1 MQLEELSKNTSASVR
16 DPPQVTIS
24 EAATQGYS
32 TVVPPSGKIQP
43 IRAFLPAF
51 YDTTTTTITTTTD
64 DKEDNEDHHQAAS
77 AAAEAEIR
85 EQEQIL
91 RLRQQQ
97 QQQRKFIISM
107 SSNTKAVTLEELQK
121 GGGGSFTIKPAVT
134 IAAVGRHR
142 FAYHSCIVCRKKTN
156 QNTEGCAQ
164 HPDADIK
171 ARYCLRIQLKQDDIS
186 MWVTAFAN
194 IAESLLG
201 VRVEDFEALDDD
213 QRRTVVWPVIGMQY
227 NMTMRKTVGGMYTNY
242 TVESVCLPC
251 E

>member
-1 MQLEELSKNTSASVR
+1 
-16 DPPQVTIS
+16 
-24 EAATQGYS
+24 
-32 TVVPPSGKIQP
+32 
-43 IRAFLPAF
+43 
-51 YDTTTTTITTTTD
+51 
-64 DKEDNEDHHQAAS
+64 
-77 AAAEAEIR
+77 
-85 EQEQIL
+85 
-91 RLRQQQ
+91 
-97 QQQRKFIISM
+97 M
-107 SSNTKAVTLEELQK
+107 SSNAKAVTLEELQK
-121 GGGGSFTIKPAVT
+121 GGGGSFAILPPVT

-201 VRVEDFEALDDD
+201 VRVEDFEELDDD
-213 QRRTVVWPVIGMQY
+213 QRKTVVFPAIGMQY

>member
-1 MQLEELSKNTSASVR
+1 MTT
-16 DPPQVTIS
+16 PQVTIS

-32 TVVPPSGKIQP
+32 TVAPPSGKIQP

-85 EQEQIL
+85 EQEQLL

-213 QRRTVVWPVIGMQY
+213 QRRTVVWPAIGMQY
-227 NMTMRKTVGGMYTNY
+227 NKTMRKTVGGIYTNY

>member
-1 MQLEELSKNTSASVR
+1 MRSLAKTRPSPLVVETE
-16 DPPQVTIS
+16 VTIS
-24 EAATQGYS
+24 RGAFWVLS
-32 TVVPPSGKIQP
+32 TVAPPSGK
-43 IRAFLPAF
+43 
-51 YDTTTTTITTTTD
+51 
-64 DKEDNEDHHQAAS
+64 
-77 AAAEAEIR
+77 
-85 EQEQIL
+85 
-91 RLRQQQ
+91 QQQ

-107 SSNTKAVTLEELQK
+107 SSNAKTLEELQK
-121 GGGGSFTIKPAVT
+121 GGGGSFTILPPVT

-171 ARYCLRIQLKQDDIS
+171 ARYCLRIQLKQEDIS

-242 TVESVCLPC
+242 TVGSVCLPC